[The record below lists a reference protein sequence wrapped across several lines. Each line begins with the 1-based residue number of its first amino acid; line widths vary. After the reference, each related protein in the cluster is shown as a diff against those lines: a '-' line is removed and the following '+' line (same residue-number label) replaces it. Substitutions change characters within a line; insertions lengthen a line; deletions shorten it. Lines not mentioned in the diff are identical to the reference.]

1 MCVCVSILFNRA
13 NYSLTSMLSACGY
26 QCAAFVCVPNQT
38 PRWFFPFKSGLRG
51 RFSRCRGVSGRT
63 GDRSAAAAR
72 GGGRGGRRKKK
83 ENFSTKSRENATDT
97 CCERGVWVNESV
109 CVLCFHI
116 YVYQCVWRGERT
128 ERGHRVRTGH
138 ALARHRT
145 KKKKKSHL
153 YIWSVLTSKKLKAVR
168 RYVSYK
174 KPRLSVSASGALSS
188 SLVSACVCVQL
199 GPDAATLL
207 YRRLWS
213 IAKPSGFVWS
223 RCISLKR
230 KRKEKRKISR
240 RLVRRRDH

>member
-1 MCVCVSILFNRA
+1 MCVCVSNLFNRA

-51 RFSRCRGVSGRT
+51 RFSRRRGVSGRT

-145 KKKKKSHL
+145 KKKKK
-153 YIWSVLTSKKLKAVR
+153 
-168 RYVSYK
+168 
-174 KPRLSVSASGALSS
+174 
-188 SLVSACVCVQL
+188 
-199 GPDAATLL
+199 
-207 YRRLWS
+207 
-213 IAKPSGFVWS
+213 KPS
-223 RCISLKR
+223 LH
-230 KRKEKRKISR
+230 
-240 RLVRRRDH
+240 LVCSNVKKVESG

>member
-13 NYSLTSMLSACGY
+13 NYGLTSMLLSACGY

-51 RFSRCRGVSGRT
+51 RFSRRRGVSGRT

-116 YVYQCVWRGERT
+116 YI
-128 ERGHRVRTGH
+128 
-138 ALARHRT
+138 
-145 KKKKKSHL
+145 S
-153 YIWSVLTSKKLKAVR
+153 
-168 RYVSYK
+168 
-174 KPRLSVSASGALSS
+174 
-188 SLVSACVCVQL
+188 VCVAWRVNRERAL
-199 GPDAATLL
+199 CKNG
-207 YRRLWS
+207 
-213 IAKPSGFVWS
+213 S
-223 RCISLKR
+223 RSRSPQNK
-230 KRKEKRKISR
+230 KEKKAIFTSG
-240 RLVRRRDH
+240 LF